1 MPHEGVR
8 PGWIMPWNSEGL
20 CNESVRRSVELASMA
35 SGEWRRGP
43 SGAVS
48 PEAHRRRR
56 VMVAVSIIG
65 MAGGIL
71 SSMFESGLVRR
82 QEAGRRAGQ
91 RSARHPP
98 LVLGGAQSATLHAI
112 ALLWSGAGAGQPWK
126 PVLAA
131 GASAAGAGVAVRA
144 LSRPPGKG
152 SAAGAGC
159 ALVDVVSHLAAF
171 AWAVS
176 EAADAACRPRLSEA

>member
-1 MPHEGVR
+1 MPHEGAR
-8 PGWIMPWNSEGL
+8 SGWIMPWNSEGL

-35 SGEWRRGP
+35 SGEWKRGP

-48 PEAHRRRR
+48 PDARRR
-56 VMVAVSIIG
+56 VMLAVSIIG
-65 MAGGIL
+65 MVGGIL

-91 RSARHPP
+91 GFVGHPP
-98 LVLGGAQSATLHAI
+98 LVPGGAQSATLHAI
-112 ALLWSGAGAGQPWK
+112 ALLWSGAGSGQPWK

-131 GASAAGAGVAVRA
+131 GASAAGAGAAVRA
-144 LSRPPGKG
+144 LSRPTGTG
-152 SAAGAGC
+152 SAAWTGC
-159 ALVDVVSHLAAF
+159 ALVDLVSHLAAF

-176 EAADAACRPRLSEA
+176 EAADAACRPRPSEA